1 MSKRDAKGDLLQR
14 FEKSILSAIEFLR
27 DKLRTESQVPRK
39 PKLLLAFSGGC
50 DSTLLVTLCHR
61 LSKKIPLDLCALYV
75 HHGLSKNADQWGE
88 FCKAICGQFDIP
100 FSMRRVRVDKT
111 KGGVEAGARQARYD
125 AIFALGKE
133 IEADAVLTAH
143 HRDDQLE
150 TFLIQWIR
158 GTGIEGLIGM
168 PRVKTTEPIPVV
180 RPFLDFT
187 RAQIEEAAK
196 ALQLQWIEDESNE
209 DTAYLRNAI
218 RHKILPELDK
228 IRPGWKSAAA
238 RSIDNLAEDAR
249 IIEEAV
255 REELQAVS
263 QAGAIDQ
270 EKFNT
275 LSLSLRHQV
284 LRAFLQE
291 KGFSTL
297 QKSRLNEL
305 IRQIEF
311 SSQVSSLIYSEGI
324 KELRLCKGKLFTR
337 IKPEE
342 TEAQEVELS
351 WRGEKE
357 LNIPEFKGTLIFT
370 TAKKGIPATELQ
382 KGPLILSKRKGG
394 ECLKLTERRPS
405 KPLKQLFQQ
414 AQIPDFERERLP
426 LLWLGGKLIFVA
438 GLGMDVRS
446 LSTSEGQECYRLMWM
461 FD

>member
-1 MSKRDAKGDLLQR
+1 MSKRDAKGNLLQR

-27 DKLRTESQVPRK
+27 DKLQTESQVPRK

-100 FSMRRVRVDKT
+100 FSMRHVRVDKT

-168 PRVKTTEPIPVV
+168 PRVKTSEPIPVV

-187 RAQIEEAAK
+187 RVQIEEAAK

-238 RSIDNLAEDAR
+238 RSIDNLAEDAK

-255 REELQAVS
+255 REDLQAVS

-351 WRGEKE
+351 WRGEME
-357 LNIPEFKGTLIFT
+357 LNIPEFKGTLIFS
-370 TAKKGIPATELQ
+370 TANKGIPATELQ